1 MASAQHLLDK
11 VRPPRVQIT
20 YDVETG
26 GAIQAYEL
34 PFVMGILA
42 DLAGVPSTPL
52 PPLKQRKFIDID
64 RDNINDVMASLN
76 AQLPVRVPNVLGA
89 SAPSL
94 KGAPDL
100 NILLTFQ
107 SMDDFNP
114 LNIVMQVPELSEIY
128 QKRVLLSDLI
138 SKLDGND
145 ALDAELRNIVDNP
158 DVLAQL
164 QKELGS
170 GK

>member
-1 MASAQHLLDK
+1 MASTQHLLDK

-26 GAIQAYEL
+26 GATQAYEL

-52 PPLKQRKFIDID
+52 PPLKQRNFIEID
-64 RDNINDVMASLN
+64 RDNFNDVMASLN
-76 AQLPVRVPNVLGA
+76 AQLPLRVSNVLG
-89 SAPSL
+89 
-94 KGAPDL
+94 GNAPDL
-100 NILLTFQ
+100 NILLSFQ

-114 LNIVMQVPELSEIY
+114 VNIVTQVPELTAIY
-128 QKRVLLSDLI
+128 QKRVALSDLL

-158 DVLAQL
+158 DVLAEL

>member
-1 MASAQHLLDK
+1 MASTQHLLDR

-42 DLAGVPSTPL
+42 DLAGTPATPL
-52 PPLKQRKFIDID
+52 PSLKDRKFIDID

-76 AQLPVRVPNVLGA
+76 AQLPLRVTNLLG
-89 SAPSL
+89 
-94 KGAPDL
+94 GRAPDL
-100 NILLTFQ
+100 NVMLSFK

-114 LNIVMQVPELSEIY
+114 INIVEQVDPLADLY
-128 QKRVLLSDLI
+128 KRRVALSDLI

-145 ALDAELRNIVDNP
+145 GLDTELRNLIDNP
-158 DVLAQL
+158 EALAQL
-164 QKELGS
+164 QKELGTT
-170 GK
+170 K

>member
-1 MASAQHLLDK
+1 MASTQHKLDRI
-11 VRPPRVQIT
+11 RPPRVQIT
-20 YDVETG
+20 YDVEIG
-26 GAIQAYEL
+26 GALQAYEL

-42 DLAGVPSTPL
+42 DLAGTPSTPL
-52 PPLKQRKFIDID
+52 PPLKERKFIDID

-76 AQLPVRVPNVLGA
+76 AQLPLRVPNVLGG
-89 SAPSL
+89 S
-94 KGAPDL
+94 APDL
-100 NILLTFQ
+100 NVLLSFN

-114 LNIVMQVPELSEIY
+114 VNIVGQVPSLTALY
-128 QKRVLLSDLI
+128 NKRVALTDLL

-164 QKELGS
+164 QKELGLS
-170 GK
+170 K

>member
-1 MASAQHLLDK
+1 MASSQHKLDRI
-11 VRPPRVQIT
+11 RPPRVQIT

-26 GAIQAYEL
+26 GALLAYEL

-42 DLAGVPSTPL
+42 DLAGTPSTPL
-52 PPLKQRKFIDID
+52 PALKDRKFIDID

-76 AQLPVRVPNVLGA
+76 AQLPLRVPNVLCG
-89 SAPSL
+89 S
-94 KGAPDL
+94 APDL
-100 NILLTFQ
+100 NILLSFT

-114 LNIVMQVPELSEIY
+114 VNIVGQVGPLTDLY
-128 QKRVLLSDLI
+128 NKRIALTDLL

-164 QKELGS
+164 QKELGLT
-170 GK
+170 K